1 VQAGHGG
8 VDVLVNNAGIMDT
21 RSITDETVADWDL
34 TMAVNLRGP
43 FLMVKHLLPLM
54 EGRDGPSIIN
64 IGSIEGLAANALH
77 AAYATSKAGVH
88 GLTRALAVDLGPVG
102 VRVNA
107 IAPGWIDTELNRG
120 YVDRHPNR
128 EMAVAELA
136 SLHPMGRIGDP
147 TDIAA
152 TALWLA
158 STDAGF
164 VTGQVVAVDGGRM
177 TRLSIPASL
186 ADDA

>member
-1 VQAGHGG
+1 
-8 VDVLVNNAGIMDT
+8 
-21 RSITDETVADWDL
+21 
-34 TMAVNLRGP
+34 
-43 FLMVKHLLPLM
+43 
-54 EGRDGPSIIN
+54 
-64 IGSIEGLAANALH
+64 
-77 AAYATSKAGVH
+77 
-88 GLTRALAVDLGPVG
+88 
-102 VRVNA
+102 
-107 IAPGWIDTELNRG
+107 
-120 YVDRHPNR
+120 VDRHPNR
-128 EMAVAELA
+128 EMAVADLA
-136 SLHPMGRIGDP
+136 SLHPVGRIGDP